1 MKSNINV
8 IRIVY
13 FTTGHRENFALNFT
27 FWPFFLQNNLL
38 CGNHIEEFRIQLLIT
53 LFIVHSF

>member
-1 MKSNINV
+1 MKFNINV

-27 FWPFFLQNNLL
+27 FWPFF
-38 CGNHIEEFRIQLLIT
+38 FT
-53 LFIVHSF
+53 K